1 MATTESKQGLNVTE
15 LQIEGM
21 TCASCVRRVEKA
33 LSKVPGVT
41 EASVNYATER
51 ASVAHESVDIAAL
64 TKAVSDAG
72 YVAKPREDPHAQH
85 MVVPTPMDHSGM
97 SQDGTSH
104 DGMGHDEHAE
114 HMAVE
119 SDERLAAMRTNLL
132 MAVALTVP
140 TVLLSMLW
148 HPRPE
153 WVNGLLLGLAT
164 PVIFWNGRQFFV
176 SAWKG
181 ARHFSA
187 TMDSLIALGAG
198 AAWAYSTYAL
208 AAFSGNSHHQ
218 SEHIYFETGAV
229 IVTLI
234 LVGKYLEARSKSRMS
249 GAIQK
254 LLGLSPKTATVVLE
268 GGREEEHPVEHL
280 TVGTVLRVRPGEKLA
295 VDGVVT
301 EGESFVDE
309 SMLTGEPLP
318 VKKTVGDHVTGA
330 TLNTT
335 GALLY
340 RATKVGKDTALSQ
353 IVRLVE
359 RAQGSKAPVQKLADR
374 VSAVFVPI
382 VILLAIGTFAFWMS
396 RGVGF
401 AEALIPAVAV
411 LVIACPCALG
421 LATPTA
427 IMVGTGRGAELGIL
441 IKDGTV
447 LEKAGAIRSVLL
459 DKTGT
464 ITNGK
469 PELTD
474 VETFSSLSKDEALS
488 LAASAE
494 LRSEHPIAR
503 AIVEGAKKVL
513 EPHNP
518 ESFQAQGGRGVQAVV
533 DGRMVVLGSLR
544 IMEEWT
550 VTVPEAAKLRLAELE
565 SASKTAVLLAVDGSF
580 EAILAVSDTV
590 GEHSKAAVEELKG
603 MGIVPVMVT
612 GDNRRT
618 AENIA
623 RTVGISAVEAQVMPG
638 DKAEVVKRHQADGA
652 TAMVGDGINDA
663 PALAQADLGI
673 AMGSG
678 TDVAMETAGITLL
691 RHDLRGV
698 PQAIRLA
705 KATLNTIRWN
715 LVWAFGYN
723 VVAIPLAAMGKMS
736 PMLAAGAMAFSSVSV
751 ILNSLRLRG
760 FGKSG
765 AGRDRNTANPT
776 EGTKP
781 MTKNKI
787 IMSALSIVLGGAIL
801 VGLQACGVP
810 TPNSTAAGD
819 GHEHAASKGTAAQAA
834 GGSPSAQLHA
844 VMMRPME
851 SMNTSGDVDTDFAS
865 LMIPHHQGAIDMAK
879 IELEHGQNEELKKMA
894 RAIVDSQAKEIEVLK
909 KHAQGGGA
917 GDHAGHSGASG
928 GETPSSQ
935 LHAIMMRSMK
945 DMSTTGDVDR
955 DFAALMIPHHQ
966 GAIDMARI
974 ELQHGKDDELKAM
987 ARAIVDAQAKEIEVL
1002 KKHTG
1007 K

>member
-1 MATTESKQGLNVTE
+1 MSIETKSEPRQTE

-33 LSKVPGVT
+33 LSKVPGVS

-51 ASVAHESVDIAAL
+51 ATVVHEAGLDHEAL
-64 TKAVSDAG
+64 QKAVADAG
-72 YVAKPREDPHAQH
+72 YAAKPRFEQ
-85 MVVPTPMDHSGM
+85 PTHHPAPYAETREGGHVGM
-97 SQDGTSH
+97 S
-104 DGMGHDEHAE
+104 HDEHAE

-119 SDERLAAMRTNLL
+119 SDERLGKMRSNLWMAA
-132 MAVALTVP
+132 ALTVP

-153 WVNGLLLGLAT
+153 WVNGLLLGLTT

-176 SAWKG
+176 SAYQG
-181 ARHFSA
+181 AKHFTA

-198 AAWAYSTYAL
+198 AAWAYSLYAL
-208 AAFSGNSHHQ
+208 IAFSGHAHMQ
-218 SEHIYFETGAV
+218 SEHLYFETGAV

-254 LLGLSPKTATVVLE
+254 LMGLAPKTAVVVLPD
-268 GGREEEHPVEHL
+268 GREEEHPVEHVS
-280 TVGTVLRVRPGEKLA
+280 VGTVLRVRPGEKLA
-295 VDGVVT
+295 VDGIVT

-318 VKKTVGDHVTGA
+318 VKKTVGDPVTGA

-340 RATKVGKDTALSQ
+340 RATKVGSDTALSQ

-382 VILLAIGTFAFWMS
+382 VILIAIGTFALWMA
-396 RGVGF
+396 RGAGF

-474 VETFSSLSKDEALS
+474 VETFGSLSRDEALS
-488 LAASAE
+488 LAGSAE

-503 AIVEGAKKVL
+503 AIVEGAKRLV

-533 DGRMVVLGSLR
+533 DGKAVVVGSLR
-544 IMEEWT
+544 IMDEWT
-550 VTVPEAAKLRLAELE
+550 VAVPEAAKARLAELE
-565 SASKTAVLLAVDGSF
+565 SQSKTAVLLAVDGSF
-580 EAILAVSDTV
+580 EAILAVADTI
-590 GEHSKAAVEELKG
+590 GEHSEEAVSELRR
-603 MGIVPVMVT
+603 MGVEPVMVT
-612 GDNRRT
+612 GDNRLT

-623 RTVGISAVEAQVMPG
+623 RSVGIQEVEAQVLPG
-638 DKAEVVKRHQADGA
+638 EKAEVVKRHQAKGA
-652 TAMVGDGINDA
+652 AALVGDGINDA
-663 PALAQADLGI
+663 PALAHANLGI

-678 TDVAMETAGITLL
+678 TDVALETAGVTLL

-698 PQAIRLA
+698 PQAIRLS

-715 LVWAFGYN
+715 LFWAFGYN
-723 VVAIPLAAMGKMS
+723 VVMIPLAAMGKLS
-736 PMLAAGAMAFSSVSV
+736 PMLAAAAMAFSSVSV
-751 ILNSLRLRG
+751 ILNSLRLRD
-760 FGKSG
+760 FGKVPAVGRSSRSG
-765 AGRDRNTANPT
+765 
-776 EGTKP
+776 
-781 MTKNKI
+781 
-787 IMSALSIVLGGAIL
+787 
-801 VGLQACGVP
+801 
-810 TPNSTAAGD
+810 
-819 GHEHAASKGTAAQAA
+819 
-834 GGSPSAQLHA
+834 
-844 VMMRPME
+844 
-851 SMNTSGDVDTDFAS
+851 
-865 LMIPHHQGAIDMAK
+865 
-879 IELEHGQNEELKKMA
+879 
-894 RAIVDSQAKEIEVLK
+894 
-909 KHAQGGGA
+909 
-917 GDHAGHSGASG
+917 
-928 GETPSSQ
+928 
-935 LHAIMMRSMK
+935 
-945 DMSTTGDVDR
+945 
-955 DFAALMIPHHQ
+955 
-966 GAIDMARI
+966 
-974 ELQHGKDDELKAM
+974 
-987 ARAIVDAQAKEIEVL
+987 
-1002 KKHTG
+1002 
-1007 K
+1007 